1 MQMKNLVFNVN
12 WWSSIKLLGLED
24 RKEVIY
30 AIVAQELE
38 SEQPGLMSEAACTV
52 WAGIAKELRRRR
64 QQRLSYRNH
73 HELSQH
79 DKEETEQSNE
89 KEVLSPALLSNE
101 KEKKKEKENLKKPPT
116 LAEIRYQEALER
128 DYPNISRMPL
138 PLTFAQYQKLLL
150 LYPSSK
156 QLGLLKRVLTKLNR
170 YDKISKYRSTY
181 LTIIKWMKREQNEN
195 NSMKLET

>member
-1 MQMKNLVFNVN
+1 MKNLVFNAN

-38 SEQPGLMSEAACTV
+38 SEQPGLMSEAASTV

-64 QQRLSYRNH
+64 QQRLSYRSH

-89 KEVLSPALLSNE
+89 KVVPSPAPQSYE

-116 LAEIRYQEALER
+116 LAEMRFQEALER
-128 DYPNISRMPL
+128 DYPNICRMPQ
-138 PLTFAQYQKLLL
+138 PLTFSQYQKLLL
-150 LYPSSK
+150 LYPTSE
-156 QLGLLKRVLTKLNR
+156 QLAKLKKVFTNLNR
-170 YDKISKYRSTY
+170 YDKICKYKSAY
-181 LTIIKWMKREQNEN
+181 LTIIKWMRYESRN
-195 NSMKLET
+195 